1 MIYTNQM
8 KLSPKSQHESQ
19 GAEKSDPLVLY
30 KHNLS
35 IKKFM
40 VNTYLEEFVFLWYTN
55 KKLERG
61 EKYA

>member
-1 MIYTNQM
+1 M

-19 GAEKSDPLVLY
+19 GAEKSDPLVLS

-40 VNTYLEEFVFLWYTN
+40 VYTYLEEFVFLCYTN
-55 KKLERG
+55 KKVRKRRERCL
-61 EKYA
+61 KFLDR